1 MYHVLAKRYL
11 CTIDTNYFNSLSTA
25 SQQSFIIQD
34 GYLDKFSLQLIN
46 NKIKHSVHFSNAV
59 KLRTY
64 EDLSKSQKINIDIDL
79 NYIKNL
85 LKIYV
90 IIKM

>member
-11 CTIDTNYFNSLSTA
+11 CTVDNNYFNSLSQA

-46 NKIKHSVHFSNAV
+46 NKIKHSVHFSNAI

-85 LKIYV
+85 L
-90 IIKM
+90 IKSV